1 MECRDVLVAEVARL
15 SGEPVPVAPEPLE
28 AHLAVCASC
37 RTETEALAATWDG
50 LESDPDLEVS
60 EDFRRDTLEKMAAAT
75 IARRGSGSLAVPRN
89 IVAFRPRSTGRIL
102 LQAATLLLA
111 AGAGYFAARV
121 STRPILIA
129 GGTGIS
135 GTGAVVPE
143 RIPVTTER
151 TVDVSRS
158 LPDLSTRPKLAN
170 VAYKAADPAGRIGVS
185 FDVTT
190 RYTLVGRP
198 EERGLAELL
207 AYLVSGAG
215 ETAGARG
222 RAIDLVSQHVKEASP
237 ASPQIV
243 KVLAQ
248 TLKSDKNPGVRKKA
262 ADALAQLPP
271 SPEIRDAFVNALK
284 TDSNP
289 AVRILAVEALARS
302 ATDLKDE
309 TTIQT
314 LRDKAGDEGENGY
327 IRGQAALALNRIR
340 S

>member
-1 MECRDVLVAEVARL
+1 MECRDVLVATVARL
-15 SGEPVPVAPEPLE
+15 AGEPHTVAPELIE
-28 AHLAVCASC
+28 AHLVACDGC
-37 RTETEALAATWDG
+37 RKETEALAATWDE
-50 LESDPDLEVS
+50 LEADGDLEIS
-60 EDFRRDTLEKMAAAT
+60 DAFRRDTLEKMAGAT
-75 IARRGSGSLAVPRN
+75 IARRAKSSGSENV
-89 IVAFRPRSTGRIL
+89 VAFRPKPALRIL
-102 LQAATLLLA
+102 RQAAVLLLA
-111 AGAGYFAARV
+111 AGSGFLASRLT
-121 STRPILIA
+121 SRPVQRPA
-129 GGTGIS
+129 D
-135 GTGAVVPE
+135 PE
-143 RIPVTTER
+143 RIPVVAER

-158 LPDLSTRPKLAN
+158 LPDLSSHPKLAN
-170 VAYKAADPAGRIGVS
+170 VAYKSADQAGRIGVS

-237 ASPQIV
+237 ASPEIV
-243 KVLAQ
+243 RVLAA

-262 ADALAQLPP
+262 GDALAQLPP

-302 ATDLKDE
+302 ATELKDE
-309 TTIQT
+309 TTIKT

>member
-1 MECRDVLVAEVARL
+1 MECRDVLVATVARL
-15 SGEPVPVAPEPLE
+15 AGEPEPLAPELIE
-28 AHLAVCASC
+28 AHLIACEDC
-37 RTETEALAATWDG
+37 RRQVEALDATWDE
-50 LESDPDLEVS
+50 LESDSDSGIQVS
-60 EDFRRDTLEKMAAAT
+60 EAFRRDTLEKMAVAT
-75 IARRGSGSLAVPRN
+75 IARRVKSPSSSENV
-89 IVAFRPRSTGRIL
+89 VAFRPRPVGRIL
-102 LQAATLLLA
+102 LQAAALLLA
-111 AGAGYFAARV
+111 AG
-121 STRPILIA
+121 
-129 GGTGIS
+129 GGFYASRLTSGPAVTATG
-135 GTGAVVPE
+135 PE
-143 RIPVTTER
+143 RIPVVAER

-158 LPDLSTRPKLAN
+158 LPDLSTHPKLAN
-170 VAYKAADPAGRIGVS
+170 VAYKPADPGGRIGVS

-237 ASPQIV
+237 ASPEIV
-243 KVLAQ
+243 KVLAA
-248 TLKSDKNPGVRKKA
+248 TLKGDKNPGVRKKA

-284 TDSNP
+284 TDTNP
-289 AVRILAVEALARS
+289 AIRILAVEALARS
-302 ATDLKDE
+302 ATELKDE
-309 TTIQT
+309 TTIKT

>member
-1 MECRDVLVAEVARL
+1 MECSDVLTAHIARL
-15 SGEPVPVAPEPLE
+15 AGEPTPVSPELIE
-28 AHLAVCASC
+28 AHLVACDRC
-37 RTETEALAATWDG
+37 RREVGALAATWDE
-50 LESDPDLEVS
+50 LEADPGLEVS
-60 EDFRRDTLEKMAAAT
+60 ETFRRDTLEKMAVAT
-75 IARRGSGSLAVPRN
+75 IARRSKSSSSPNV
-89 IVAFRPRSTGRIL
+89 VAFRPKSPVRIL
-102 LQAATLLLA
+102 LQAAALLLA
-111 AGAGYFAARV
+111 AGAGFLASRLSSKPEQTA
-121 STRPILIA
+121 SA
-129 GGTGIS
+129 K
-135 GTGAVVPE
+135 E
-143 RIPVTTER
+143 RIPVVATR

-158 LPDLSTRPKLAN
+158 LPDLSTHPKLAN
-170 VAYKAADPAGRIGVS
+170 VAYKPADPGGRIGVS

-190 RYTLVGRP
+190 RYTLVGKP

-237 ASPQIV
+237 ASPEIV
-243 KVLAQ
+243 KVLAA
-248 TLKSDKNPGVRKKA
+248 TLKADKNPGVRKKA

-284 TDSNP
+284 TDANP
-289 AVRILAVEALARS
+289 AIRILAVETLARS
-302 ATDLKDE
+302 ATELKDE
-309 TTIQT
+309 TTIKT